1 MLINTLAHV
10 DIQINKGFRRVF
22 RPIKAGVSIAYAFC
36 ASLGIY
42 YHRKIEKI
50 RKKNHGCKANS
61 FVRKGI
67 DLIQEWFQAENYM
80 PDKVLNRFLSFVR
93 YIRMLTPRYQPV
105 KIVG

>member
-1 MLINTLAHV
+1 M
-10 DIQINKGFRRVF
+10 KKRGFDLEDTHLQDNAKLKKLV
-22 RPIKAGVSIAYAFC
+22 ALVSIAYAFC

-50 RKKNHGCKANS
+50 KVKNHGYKANS

-67 DLIQEWFQAENYM
+67 DLIQDWFRAENYI
-80 PDKVLNRFLSFVR
+80 PDKILIRFLCFIR
-93 YIRMLTPRYQPV
+93 YIQMLIPNYQLL